1 MSNKTNYNDKFA
13 KISKNT
19 AFDRLPVAKQEFM
32 KELAFRFK
40 MSQQELRQVV
50 EIERDLAMWGEP
62 GVQTFYQSNAT
73 QFSGAANEQKK
84 LFLDKINQHMDALRH
99 AEKVYSIAGS
109 NRPKKREKS
118 QIVQEKSEKKIYG
131 KCPVASPK
139 TVCCNL
145 RTIDAVENCIFGC
158 SYCTIQTF
166 YTDRIIFDEELR
178 EKLQNIPI
186 EPNRKYHFGT
196 GQSSDSLAWGNR
208 FDNLKILCDWAEQ
221 NPNILL
227 EFKTKSDNVQFFI
240 ENEIPPNILCTWSLN
255 PQIIIDNEEHFTASL
270 ENRIN
275 AARRVADKGIKVG
288 FHFHP
293 MIYYAGWEEAY
304 PEIAQEITERFA
316 PEEVLFISFGSV
328 TFIKP
333 VIKKIRNLGL
343 PGKILQ
349 MPLIPDPHGK
359 YTYSDDL
366 KVKMFSRH
374 YEAFAQWQEKVFF
387 YLCMEKAEIWQRTFG
402 RYYPT
407 NELFEE
413 TMLTACFGKIQRY
426 QSA

>member
-196 GQSSDSLAWGNR
+196 GQSSDSSRGAIASIISR
-208 FDNLKILCDWAEQ
+208 FSATGLSRIQTSFWNSKRNQTMCS
-221 NPNILL
+221 
-227 EFKTKSDNVQFFI
+227 FSSKTK
-240 ENEIPPNILCTWSLN
+240 
-255 PQIIIDNEEHFTASL
+255 
-270 ENRIN
+270 
-275 AARRVADKGIKVG
+275 
-288 FHFHP
+288 FHQT
-293 MIYYAGWEEAY
+293 Y
-304 PEIAQEITERFA
+304 FA
-316 PEEVLFISFGSV
+316 P
-328 TFIKP
+328 
-333 VIKKIRNLGL
+333 GL
-343 PGKILQ
+343 
-349 MPLIPDPHGK
+349 
-359 YTYSDDL
+359 
-366 KVKMFSRH
+366 
-374 YEAFAQWQEKVFF
+374 
-387 YLCMEKAEIWQRTFG
+387 
-402 RYYPT
+402 
-407 NELFEE
+407 
-413 TMLTACFGKIQRY
+413 
-426 QSA
+426 